1 MKLPEAV
8 RPHKLPAYAAVD
20 ADGRLRRQL
29 ARLWNRWESIVSEQE
44 QKPDRASWNV
54 GDFLNPRE
62 PIPAGLY
69 IGLGV
74 GSFAVLLALWAA
86 VTYTRLI
93 DPLFL
98 PTPGRVLQ
106 AGLDLFFEFDFTTDI
121 LNSTYRVMVGFLIA
135 AILGVPLG
143 LLMGTFK
150 AAEALIEPLMGF
162 IRYMPASAFI
172 PLFILWLGIGDVE
185 KVAIIFVGSF
195 FQLVLMVAVVA
206 KNVHK
211 DMLET
216 AYTLGARRVQV
227 IRKVLLPASLPG
239 ILETLRIIVGW
250 AWTYIVVA
258 ELVAS
263 SSGIGYMIISA
274 QRMLRTASIIF
285 GILTIGML
293 GLITDYGFKWLHR
306 KLFPWVE

>member
-1 MKLPEAV
+1 M
-8 RPHKLPAYAAVD
+8 
-20 ADGRLRRQL
+20 Q
-29 ARLWNRWESIVSEQE
+29 SEQE
-44 QKPDRASWNV
+44 PNLERAPDRL
-54 GDFLNPRE
+54 GDLFNPRE
-62 PIPAGLY
+62 AIPTGVY
-69 IGLGV
+69 IALSI
-74 GSFAVLLALWAA
+74 GSFAVLLLAWSAL
-86 VTYTRLI
+86 TYTKLI

-98 PTPGRVLQ
+98 PTPTRVFQ
-106 AGLDLFFEFDFTTDI
+106 AGVDLFLEFGFTTDI
-121 LNSTYRVMVGFLIA
+121 LNSTYRVMLGFVLA
-135 AILGVPLG
+135 AVLGVPLG

-150 AAEALIEPLMGF
+150 AAEALIEPVMGF

-216 AYTLGARRVQV
+216 AYTLGAKRMQM
-227 IRKVLLPASLPG
+227 IWKVLLPASLPG
-239 ILETLRIIVGW
+239 ILDTLRIIVGW

-274 QRMLRTASIIF
+274 QRMLRTSSIIF

-293 GLITDYGFKWLHR
+293 GLITDYGFKWLHK

>member
-1 MKLPEAV
+1 MPTEPE
-8 RPHKLPAYAAVD
+8 RD
-20 ADGRLRRQL
+20 IERT
-29 ARLWNRWESIVSEQE
+29 
-44 QKPDRASWNV
+44 SWSL
-54 GDFLNPRE
+54 GDLLSPRE
-62 PIPAGLY
+62 PIPASLY
-69 IGLGV
+69 ILLGV
-74 GSFAVLLALWAA
+74 SSFGVLLLLWAA
-86 VTYTRLI
+86 LTYGGFI
-93 DPLFL
+93 DALFL
-98 PTPGRVLQ
+98 PTPGRVFR
-106 AGLDLFFEFDFTTDI
+106 AGLDLFLELGFTTDI
-121 LNSTYRVMVGFLIA
+121 LNSTYRVLVGFLIA
-135 AILGVPLG
+135 AVIGVPLG

-185 KVAIIFVGSF
+185 KIGIIFVGSF

-216 AYTLGARRVQV
+216 AYTLGAKRMQV

-239 ILETLRIIVGW
+239 ILDTLRIIVGW

-285 GILTIGML
+285 GILTIGLM
-293 GLITDYGFKWLHR
+293 GLITDYGFKWLHAR
-306 KLFPWVE
+306 LFPWVE

>member
-1 MKLPEAV
+1 M
-8 RPHKLPAYAAVD
+8 
-20 ADGRLRRQL
+20 DGK
-29 ARLWNRWESIVSEQE
+29 NEKEFE
-44 QKPDRASWNV
+44 RAPRKMENLLS
-54 GDFLNPRE
+54 PRE
-62 PIPAGLY
+62 PISKSLY
-69 IGLGV
+69 VI
-74 GSFAVLLALWAA
+74 LALSSFGFFLIVWSIL
-86 VTYTRLI
+86 TYGRLV

-98 PTPGRVLQ
+98 PSPGRVFQ
-106 AGLDLFFEFDFTTDI
+106 AGVDLFMELGFTTDI
-121 LNSTYRVMVGFLIA
+121 LNSVYRVMMGFVIA
-135 AILGVPLG
+135 AIIGVPIG
-143 LLMGTFK
+143 LIMGTFK
-150 AAEALIEPLMGF
+150 VAEAFTEPVVGF

-211 DMLET
+211 DLLET
-216 AYTLGARRVQV
+216 AYTLGAKRFQV

-239 ILETLRIIVGW
+239 IVDTLRIIVGW
-250 AWTYIVVA
+250 AWTYIIVA

-263 SSGIGYMIISA
+263 ASGIGYMIISS
-274 QRMLRTASIIF
+274 QRMLRTGNIIF

-293 GLITDYGFKWLHR
+293 GLITDFFAKWLYN

>member
-1 MKLPEAV
+1 MPTEPE
-8 RPHKLPAYAAVD
+8 RD
-20 ADGRLRRQL
+20 IERT
-29 ARLWNRWESIVSEQE
+29 
-44 QKPDRASWNV
+44 SWSL
-54 GDFLNPRE
+54 GDLLSPRE
-62 PIPAGLY
+62 PIPASLY
-69 IGLGV
+69 ILLGV
-74 GSFAVLLALWAA
+74 SSFGVLLLLWAA
-86 VTYTRLI
+86 LTYGGFI
-93 DPLFL
+93 DALFL
-98 PTPGRVLQ
+98 PTPGRVFR
-106 AGLDLFFEFDFTTDI
+106 AGLDLVLELGFTTDI
-121 LNSTYRVMVGFLIA
+121 LNSTYRVLVGFLIA
-135 AILGVPLG
+135 AVIGVPLG

-185 KVAIIFVGSF
+185 KIGIIFVGSF

-216 AYTLGARRVQV
+216 AYTLGAKRMQV

-239 ILETLRIIVGW
+239 ILDTLRIIVGW

-285 GILTIGML
+285 GILTIGLM
-293 GLITDYGFKWLHR
+293 GLITDYGFKWLHAR
-306 KLFPWVE
+306 LFPWVE